1 MADEQPPAPVVVLP
15 ADVPEAPPPP
25 AAAAVAEENPPDAA
39 AVAPHAEVNFSPLI
53 CFLFDSAISH
63 VLLVFPSPFLAVL
76 LSWTNLRLPR
86 GFVIRLSVVAVE
98 VFPYRLWLS
107 VAFPFL
113 LYSSL
118 RFFYSVVAG
127 KGTILFWFGCG
138 RARNS
143 FSRLGPRGE

>member
-1 MADEQPPAPVVVLP
+1 MADEQPPAPVVLP

-25 AAAAVAEENPPDAA
+25 AVAAAVAEENPPDAA

-53 CFLFDSAISH
+53 CCSFDSAISH
-63 VLLVFPSPFLAVL
+63 VSLVFSSPFLAVL

-107 VAFPFL
+107 VGFPFL

-127 KGTILFWFGCG
+127 KGIILFWLGCG
-138 RARNS
+138 RVRNS